1 MIPESWL
8 KERLQTTD
16 VNELFKREL
25 LNLGLSDSDRHELLS
40 KGPSPTW
47 LDKWRQ
53 FIPQMLPG
61 YELWSFESPPETW
74 ANLAGAAGYAIVRS
88 GRIIASLSSRRS

>member
-25 LNLGLSDSDRHELLS
+25 LSLGLSDADFNQLLS
-40 KGPSPTW
+40 QGTSPAW
-47 LDKWRQ
+47 LEKWRQ

-61 YELWSFESPPETW
+61 DELWSFESPPETW
-74 ANLAGAAGYAIVRS
+74 AALAGAAGYAIVRS
-88 GRIIASLSSRRS
+88 GRVIASLSSRRN